1 MLFLDSNMRKK
12 KEALAVAE
20 EAVEVAEAEEALM
33 RMDALKLR
41 TVRGWTSTSTSPRS
55 IT

>member
-1 MLFLDSNMRKK
+1 VIGELVGV
-12 KEALAVAE
+12 ALT
-20 EAVEVAEAEEALM
+20 VEVAEAEEALM

-41 TVRGWTSTSTSPRS
+41 TVRGWTSTSTSQRS

>member
-1 MLFLDSNMRKK
+1 MLFSDSNMRKK
-12 KEALAVAE
+12 REVVAVAG

-33 RMDALKLR
+33 KTDALKLR